1 MLINQSDQQPAQAAI
16 LADDMM
22 IQEIGSE
29 QKTNGTASTAKAI
42 AGIEQNGSD
51 LDIDGQAVKI
61 NLDSGRDNQRQ

>member
-1 MLINQSDQQPAQAAI
+1 MLLNQSDQQPAQAAI

-29 QKTNGTASTAKAI
+29 QKTSGTASTAKAI

-61 NLDSGRDNQRQ
+61 NLDSGRDNQR